1 LDSFWTG
8 NLITSINVYNGL
20 FQLFIILLGYMGIV
34 FVMFSG
40 ARRIEIHQNKNY
52 GNDKEYKEYIKKTP
66 ILVPFFPLK
75 QKTYI

>member
-1 LDSFWTG
+1 
-8 NLITSINVYNGL
+8 
-20 FQLFIILLGYMGIV
+20 MGIV

-66 ILVPFFPLK
+66 ILVPFFPLYSLEK
-75 QKTYI
+75 YTWLRA